1 MALFY
6 KFISQKQLP
15 NSFLGLSNLF
25 LGKFLGTKKNRERWE
40 KMRKKSYKG
49 RCEKRMLS
57 KCSSIC
63 RTYDLIQTS
72 YAEILENDPD
82 IVEIQCNVI
91 LEDLEDG
98 VYMSDF
104 LCTKTNN
111 EKMVREC
118 VQRKHLM
125 KPLTVKLLDISRDY
139 WLEHGIED
147 WGLVINEE

>member
-1 MALFY
+1 
-6 KFISQKQLP
+6 
-15 NSFLGLSNLF
+15 
-25 LGKFLGTKKNRERWE
+25 
-40 KMRKKSYKG
+40 MRKKSFKG

-63 RTYDLIQTS
+63 RTYDPIQTS

-111 EKMVREC
+111 EKME
-118 VQRKHLM
+118 
-125 KPLTVKLLDISRDY
+125 PLTVKLLDISRDY
-139 WLEHGIED
+139 WLEQGIED

>member
-15 NSFLGLSNLF
+15 NSFWDSQIYFWENFWGLRKI
-25 LGKFLGTKKNRERWE
+25 GKGGRKC
-40 KMRKKSYKG
+40 RKKSYKG

>member
-6 KFISQKQLP
+6 KFISQKQLS
-15 NSFLGLSNLF
+15 NSFLGLQTLF
-25 LGKFLGTKKNRERWE
+25 FGIFWELSKTRERWE

-63 RTYDLIQTS
+63 RTYDSIQTS

>member
-1 MALFY
+1 
-6 KFISQKQLP
+6 
-15 NSFLGLSNLF
+15 
-25 LGKFLGTKKNRERWE
+25 
-40 KMRKKSYKG
+40 MRKKTFKG

-63 RTYDLIQTS
+63 RTYDPIQTS
-72 YAEILENDPD
+72 YAEILEKDPD

-111 EKMVREC
+111 EKRVREC

-139 WLEHGIED
+139 WLEQGIED
-147 WGLVINEE
+147 WGGVINEE

>member
-1 MALFY
+1 
-6 KFISQKQLP
+6 
-15 NSFLGLSNLF
+15 
-25 LGKFLGTKKNRERWE
+25 
-40 KMRKKSYKG
+40 
-49 RCEKRMLS
+49 MLS

-63 RTYDLIQTS
+63 RTYDSIQTS

-91 LEDLEDG
+91 LEDLEDR

>member
-1 MALFY
+1 
-6 KFISQKQLP
+6 
-15 NSFLGLSNLF
+15 
-25 LGKFLGTKKNRERWE
+25 
-40 KMRKKSYKG
+40 MRKKSFKG

-57 KCSSIC
+57 KCSIC
-63 RTYDLIQTS
+63 RTYDPIQTS

-139 WLEHGIED
+139 WLEQGIED